1 MELGL
6 SDAWQP
12 LVTELDR
19 WHQSGKQ
26 VRFWLRDDDAIEPSS
41 ELDRLL
47 KLSDQDAVPVC
58 LAVIPKFTGKELA
71 SYLNGIKTV
80 RVAVHGWAHEDH
92 ALPGSKKI
100 ELGGERSE
108 AVILEE
114 LRQGHERLSLLHE
127 ERFVPILVPPWNR
140 IDPALIPH
148 LKSIDF
154 EALSVFGPECPSAIR
169 EINTHVDLM
178 NWHGGRCGHDTET
191 LVPMIIDRLKY
202 CHDNGGVVGILTHH
216 LVHDQQ
222 AWTFLDALFR
232 ITSSH
237 PAAEWCDIK
246 SIMNQSE

>member
-1 MELGL
+1 M
-6 SDAWQP
+6 
-12 LVTELDR
+12 
-19 WHQSGKQ
+19 
-26 VRFWLRDDDAIEPSS
+26 RDDDAIEPSS
-41 ELDRLL
+41 ALDRLL
-47 KLSDQDAVPVC
+47 TLSDQHAVPAC

-71 SYLNGIKTV
+71 NYLEGIKTV

-114 LRQGHERLSLLHE
+114 LRQGHERLSQLHG
-127 ERFVPILVPPWNR
+127 ERFVPVLVPPWNR

-154 EALSVFGPECPSAIR
+154 EALSVFGPERPSAIR

-191 LVPMIIDRLKY
+191 LAQMIIDRLKH
-202 CHDNGGVVGILTHH
+202 CHDHGGVVGILTHH

-222 AWTFLDALFR
+222 AWMFLDELFSM
-232 ITSSH
+232 TGSH
-237 PAAEWCDIK
+237 PAAEWRDIK
-246 SIMNQSE
+246 SIIEQSE